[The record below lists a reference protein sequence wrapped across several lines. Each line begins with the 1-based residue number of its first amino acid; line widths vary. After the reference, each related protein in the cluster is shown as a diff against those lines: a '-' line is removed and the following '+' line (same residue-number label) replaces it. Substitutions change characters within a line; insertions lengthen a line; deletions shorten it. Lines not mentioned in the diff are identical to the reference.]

1 MNNQSKLAEL
11 QSIKAKM
18 LDQLDEIKELGNKL
32 WGEAMEADKFEENSV
47 ELSDIT
53 HELSQSYIKV
63 RCDLLKAMNKKIEA
77 VKLAEEQNNA

>member
-1 MNNQSKLAEL
+1 MDNQAKLAEL
-11 QSIKAKM
+11 ENIKAKM

-32 WGEAMEADKFEENSV
+32 WGEALEADKFEENSV

-63 RCDLLKAMNKKIEA
+63 RCRLLKAMDKKIESA
-77 VKLAEEQNNA
+77 RLNGERNNA

>member
-11 QSIKAKM
+11 ENIKAKM

-53 HELSQSYIKV
+53 HELSQTYIKV

-77 VKLAEEQNNA
+77 AKLAEGQSNA